1 MAKISQEEKDRFP
14 QFQYARVEADSKGTE
29 AEYVEVYDEP
39 EDMDDGDIVGVYKL
53 VGVKRLSK
61 KYQVRL
67 S

>member
-14 QFQYARVEADSKGTE
+14 QFQYARVADDGKGTE
-29 AEYVEVYDEP
+29 DEYVEIYDEP
-39 EDMDDGDIVGVYKL
+39 EGMDDGDIVGVYRL